1 MTPDTLMGII
11 ERNARAAE
19 LLVRGAQANLAA
31 LSEQQL
37 TLEQTILTRLS
48 AIATLH
54 LEQGSVEDAHVS
66 AALLAR
72 QSALEQTQRQLMDAE
87 QQVAAALAEK
97 NAVQSCLDGID
108 QQAREALEQDADYAR
123 QVEQLDAVQAAH
135 REQVSGYADLRQEC
149 EQKRPTFDVNPIY
162 CYLRSHGYATVQ
174 YRRNRL
180 NRSMDSWLATKVN
193 YAANRKNELSLIAM
207 AERNEAMQAEREGLI
222 QTLTPLI
229 STRLEQARETL
240 GLSALLQQLEASQA
254 AIDLAK
260 QRANSIQPQLAAF
273 ALNQD
278 PHYLRARQL
287 LTDQLKTRSLGQL
300 IDLASQTLD
309 EADDRLVEQLQGLHL
324 QLQGLEAER
333 SPLQQSQTPLEERY
347 ERAKNLQRSLRNE
360 AFTGIDVYFD
370 LPVDFEPLVTQYMD
384 GSVTLGRL
392 VDVLTNARTLVRRSQ
407 AANQG
412 FISSTTTSFSFSTTT
427 VNYASNRSDT
437 TGGY

>member
-19 LLVRGAQANLAA
+19 LLVRGAQANLSA

-37 TLEQTILTRLS
+37 ALEQTILTRLG
-48 AIATLH
+48 AIAALH

-72 QSALEQTQRQLMDAE
+72 QSALEQTQQQLMDAE
-87 QQVAAALAEK
+87 QQVTIALAEK
-97 NAVQSCLDGID
+97 NAVQTRLDGID

-162 CYLRSHGYATVQ
+162 CYLRSHGYATEH

-207 AERNEAMQAEREGLI
+207 AERNEAMQAERETLI

-229 STRLEQARETL
+229 SARLEQAREAL
-240 GLSALLQQLEASQA
+240 GLSALLQQLEASRA

-260 QRANSIQPQLAAF
+260 QRANSIQPQLAGF

-278 PHYLRARQL
+278 PYYLRARQL
-287 LTDQLKTRSLGQL
+287 LTDRLKTRSLGQL
-300 IDLASQTLD
+300 VDLASQTLD
-309 EADDRLVEQLQGLHL
+309 EADDRIVDQLQGLHL
-324 QLQGLEAER
+324 QLQGLEVER
-333 SPLQQSQTPLEERY
+333 SALQLSPLEERY
-347 ERAKNLQRSLRNE
+347 ERAKKLQRTLRDE
-360 AFTGIDVYFD
+360 AFTGSDIYFD
-370 LPVDFEPLVTQYMD
+370 LSTDFEPLVTQYMD

-407 AANQG
+407 AAKQG

-427 VNYASNRSDT
+427 VNYSSNRSDT